1 MKDHMTRELEGRYKS
16 ALNAALQIGY
26 QCLEKGH
33 SALDAVEA
41 AVIALEDDPL
51 FNAGKGSV
59 FAANGL
65 HEMDASIMDGSSLN
79 AGAISGVVGVKNPIR
94 LARTIMQHSEHVYLA
109 GEGAMQY
116 AREMNLEFVGN
127 DYFYDEFRHQQWLEV
142 KDTKKVQLDHSFSG
156 DEKFGT
162 VGAVAL
168 DQAGNVAAATS
179 TGGMTNKMYGRV
191 GDSAVVGA
199 GTYANNATCAIS
211 CTGNGEYF
219 IRGVVA
225 YDVSC
230 LMEYGNKSLNE
241 ACDIVVHE
249 RLPKIKGEGGLIG
262 VDQNGNFCL
271 AFNTPGMYRA
281 VKTSAGHQ
289 DISIYGN

>member
-142 KDTKKVQLDHSFSG
+142 RIPKRCNLIIHL
-156 DEKFGT
+156 
-162 VGAVAL
+162 AVMKNLAP
-168 DQAGNVAAATS
+168 
-179 TGGMTNKMYGRV
+179 
-191 GDSAVVGA
+191 SA
-199 GTYANNATCAIS
+199 
-211 CTGNGEYF
+211 
-219 IRGVVA
+219 
-225 YDVSC
+225 
-230 LMEYGNKSLNE
+230 
-241 ACDIVVHE
+241 
-249 RLPKIKGEGGLIG
+249 P
-262 VDQNGNFCL
+262 
-271 AFNTPGMYRA
+271 
-281 VKTSAGHQ
+281 
-289 DISIYGN
+289 